1 LSSFSQDRL
10 RFSGAYYRDIEKA
23 VNKKQ
28 SFFLFFFTFFT
39 FTISLAV
46 KSNSLIVLSSFI
58 GFFYWFLCAND
69 VFLFH
74 A

>member
-1 LSSFSQDRL
+1 LSSFLKDRL

-39 FTISLAV
+39 FTILLAV